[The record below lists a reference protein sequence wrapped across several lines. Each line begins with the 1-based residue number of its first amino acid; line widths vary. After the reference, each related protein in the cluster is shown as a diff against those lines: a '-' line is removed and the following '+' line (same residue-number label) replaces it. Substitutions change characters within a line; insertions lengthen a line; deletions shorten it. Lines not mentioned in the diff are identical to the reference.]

1 MEVNS
6 ETDNYVASN
15 FIIPPQNT
23 PNAAQAIVDEL
34 TNKERR
40 KHNIICL

>member
-6 ETDNYVASN
+6 ETDNSVASN

-23 PNAAQAIVDEL
+23 PNSAQAIVDEL
-34 TNKERR
+34 ADREK
-40 KHNIICL
+40 KA